1 MLGRGPHTI
10 SAMIDNMFI
19 IYTDRKANITF
30 AFSHP
35 KTLKYFEGE
44 ILASLLSG
52 TKKNLTNDEH
62 FLQN

>member
-10 SAMIDNMFI
+10 SAMIDDMFT

-52 TKKNLTNDEH
+52 TKKT
-62 FLQN
+62 